1 MKKNLL
7 IIATMD
13 TKGKEAEF
21 VKACALE
28 QGVHTL
34 LMDIGTL
41 GKPYMTPDITSYE
54 VAKAGGFDLEEIK
67 QRRDRS
73 SAVKA
78 MEEGGA
84 RIAQGLFIERKI
96 DGVIGMGGGTG
107 TGIVSFIMR
116 HLPFGFP
123 KLIVSTVA
131 SRDIREYIRT
141 KDILIFHSVA
151 DLLGFNAFIRKILRQ
166 ATQAICAMMEEG
178 YEIRNSRPMV
188 AVTAYGVSSACA
200 INSEPLLEQK
210 GYEMIGFHANGT
222 GGMAMEELIAQGLI
236 AGVLDFTPHEI
247 ADDMFGGYCRG
258 IGPERFE
265 TAGKMGIPLVFAPGG
280 LDNAVFSPFYPMPDT
295 LKGRRIHTH
304 DIRFCVRM
312 EQDEMLR
319 FARIIGEKFNRYRSP
334 VHILVPTRGWSEA
347 DREGMELYDPAVDR
361 VFTDELKRILRHDI
375 PVEEID
381 CHISDQKFAQRAVDI
396 LDSMIRVLT
405 ACRTGAMF

>member
-1 MKKNLL
+1 MKRHLL

-21 VKACALE
+21 VRMCSLE
-28 QGVHTL
+28 QGIQPIV
-34 LMDIGTL
+34 MDIGTL
-41 GKPYMTPDITSYE
+41 GEPHISPDITSYE
-54 VAKAGGFDLEEIK
+54 VARAAGYDLAEIK
-67 QRRDRS
+67 SRKDRS
-73 SAVKA
+73 EAVRA

-84 RIAQGLFIERKI
+84 RMVEGLFAEKRI

-141 KDILIFHSVA
+141 KDIVIFHSVA

-166 ATQAICAMMEEG
+166 ATLAICGMIDEG
-178 YEIRNSRPMV
+178 HEIRNSRPMV
-188 AVTAYGVSSACA
+188 AVTAYGVSSVCA
-200 INSEPLLEQK
+200 MNAEPLLEK
-210 GYEMIGFHANGT
+210 RGYEMIGFHANGI

-265 TAGKMGIPLVFAPGG
+265 TAGKMGIPYIFAPGG
-280 LDNAVFSPFYPMPDT
+280 LDNAVFSPFYPMPDS
-295 LKGRRIHTH
+295 LKGRRTYTH

-312 EQDEMLR
+312 ERDELLM
-319 FARIIGEKFNRYRSP
+319 FARIIGEKLNRSRG
-334 VHILVPTRGWSEA
+334 PTYVLIPKKGWSEA
-347 DREGMELYDPAVDR
+347 DREGMPLYDPDMNR
-361 VFTDELKRILRHDI
+361 VFVDELKGILRPDI
-375 PVEEID
+375 PIEEMD
-381 CHISDQKFAQRAVDI
+381 CHISDEVFALRAVDV
-396 LDSMIRVLT
+396 LDGMIKGVNGVFRVN
-405 ACRTGAMF
+405 